1 MPGDSELQGLDSLEA
16 MQMKSRALFAIP
28 IGLSLAGFAAAAG
41 YSQQNLVSDGAVS
54 AAHVDPDDL
63 RRCNAGDHQQCEDSA
78 QQGG

>member
-54 AAHVDPDDL
+54 AAHVDPDL
-63 RRCNAGDHQQCEDSA
+63 KNPWGISF
-78 QQGG
+78 GSSTLIFST